1 MSKYSSVILLL
12 FFLNAQYTDCS
23 NGAGDEVDGEDDL
36 MNGGGGVGGGGG
48 LSEGPAGALFFT
60 RRAPLP
66 AVKVSEDEITRKLL
80 VKLA

>member
-1 MSKYSSVILLL
+1 
-12 FFLNAQYTDCS
+12 
-23 NGAGDEVDGEDDL
+23 